1 VPVLTCSTQST
12 SSLGATLGVWFI
24 KLKQASRESSLRPA
38 AHVSWLDT
46 LCNEVPSLSYSSPNT
61 LPEIHVAIV
70 VVATE
75 EVIIVGIAIAVTRV
89 AVVDVTRV
97 TTFDL

>member
-1 VPVLTCSTQST
+1 MT
-12 SSLGATLGVWFI
+12 
-24 KLKQASRESSLRPA
+24 
-38 AHVSWLDT
+38 
-46 LCNEVPSLSYSSPNT
+46 N
-61 LPEIHVAIV
+61 PEIHVAIA

-75 EVIIVGIAIAVTRV
+75 EVIIVGVAIAVTRV